1 MPGYSSVVP
10 LSTSPF
16 AIFFYSFFFG
26 FDEWEKQTKQN
37 LLLTLFFPPEA
48 SEQRCYNGHVAF
60 IRIYRDLINKRSN
73 RRFY

>member
-1 MPGYSSVVP
+1 MPGYSSLVP

-16 AIFFYSFFFG
+16 AIFFFFG
-26 FDEWEKQTKQN
+26 LDEWEKQTKQN

-60 IRIYRDLINKRSN
+60 IRIYRDLTNKRSN